1 MYPHALGDSQLK
13 DFAVKEIVMW
23 LLALFGIGVGVY
35 QVDKVNK
42 EHSQKQA
49 EELKKS
55 MGSTNTDCVLMPD
68 SPACSGKK

>member
-13 DFAVKEIVMW
+13 DFAVKEIIMW
-23 LLALFGIGVGVY
+23 LLALFGIGVSVY
-35 QVDKVNK
+35 QADKVNK

-55 MGSTNTDCVLMPD
+55 TGSTNTDCVLMPY

>member
-13 DFAVKEIVMW
+13 DFAVKEIIMW
-23 LLALFGIGVGVY
+23 LLALLGIGVGVH

-68 SPACSGKK
+68 SPACRGKK